1 MTRLIQYLIISYI
14 FFISWVDSF
23 MFGRWLRIHVI
34 IALLLVMLFLFSLL
48 RGFRVSLRAYKFEDI
63 FLLMLL
69 PCLSISAIKNSNS
82 HTINYILAYLYT
94 FWGAFLILK
103 GVFCNVSNWRKAL
116 NANTLGI
123 MFVSLFVIC
132 EFCLEYFWSIDIQ
145 EYIHRDREARA
156 TYIGVFSR
164 SYGLATEPTIL
175 AFYFNTLGPIGMWN
189 LCKWY
194 NWNRIWKKAAVIV
207 FVIAW
212 VTTFSAAGLV
222 FLPAS
227 IIISCGLIMLKK
239 SGAKISV
246 RKVLKVWLVMG
257 LILTSFAFAQSKYE
271 ITRYALPLWRKISL
285 QQTGYMRPQKWRE
298 GIETIKKHIIL
309 GQGLGARSE
318 SGRSSNINWYIFL
331 TAEGGVISSVPILLF
346 LFFTFIRIYQ
356 SNVGGK
362 LWFMS
367 GFLAG
372 TMHLMVV
379 STFFHPFL
387 WLLIILFFMSNNNW
401 CPEKIRVAFQGR
413 KKVRIRALSSC

>member
-1 MTRLIQYLIISYI
+1 
-14 FFISWVDSF
+14 
-23 MFGRWLRIHVI
+23 
-34 IALLLVMLFLFSLL
+34 
-48 RGFRVSLRAYKFEDI
+48 
-63 FLLMLL
+63 
-69 PCLSISAIKNSNS
+69 
-82 HTINYILAYLYT
+82 LYT

-103 GVFCNVSNWRKAL
+103 GIFCNVVNWRKAL

-123 MFVSLFVIC
+123 IFVSLFVIC
-132 EFCLEYFWSIDIQ
+132 EFCLEYFWRINIQ
-145 EYIHRDREARA
+145 EYIPRAREARA
-156 TYIGVFSR
+156 TYLGVFSR

-189 LCKWY
+189 LYKWY
-194 NWNRIWKKAAVIV
+194 HWNRIWKRATVIV
-207 FVIAW
+207 FIVAW

-227 IIISCGLIMLKK
+227 IAISLGLITWKK
-239 SGAKISV
+239 DFEKISV
-246 RKVLKVWLVMG
+246 RKVLKVWLLIG
-257 LILTSFAFAQSKYE
+257 LILTSFAFAQSKYK
-271 ITRYALPLWRKISL
+271 ITRYALPLWHKISL
-285 QQTGYMRPQKWRE
+285 QQTGYTRAQKWNE
-298 GIETIKKHIIL
+298 GIESIKKHIIL

-331 TAEGGVISSVPILLF
+331 AAEGGLISSAPILLF

-356 SNVGGK
+356 SNVKGK

-387 WLLIILFFMSNNNW
+387 WLLIILFFMSHENRSS
-401 CPEKIRVAFQGR
+401 EKISVALQGSGKR
-413 KKVRIRALSSC
+413 FVRPCHFPVDAEKGVH